1 MLFSGLLKPGD
12 TYRVPDQPGLSMRA
26 GNAGG
31 LDIVV
36 DGKPAPSLGS
46 MGSVRNVALD
56 PQSLEAEGGVHD

>member
-1 MLFSGLLKPGD
+1 
-12 TYRVPDQPGLSMRA
+12 MRA